1 MSQSKSK
8 QTEGQKLQKKLTFE
22 CPLIAMDDPD
32 IKEKA
37 FAFCEDYK
45 TFLNEGKTERE
56 AVSYAEKLLIEAGYT
71 LFDPSA
77 AYQAGDKVYLVNRE
91 KSVIAVTFGKKP
103 LSEGLRI
110 NAAHIDAPRL
120 DIKPSPLYEKNDIA
134 FFKTHYYGGIRKYQ
148 WATIPLSLHGVIYK
162 KNGEK
167 VTVFMPITV
176 WGAAADT
183 VVKFTRKGAL
193 VGVVGR
199 ITQRKYTNRNGVEV
213 TSTEVSANQV
223 EFLEPKNARGQDDMG
238 FAPDQPA
245 PGPSNQA
252 KAKEESKNLDS
263 IDIVDD
269 DLPF

>member
-1 MSQSKSK
+1 MVNSVVLVGRLTRDPELRKTSSGMSVASF
-8 QTEGQKLQKKLTFE
+8 T
-22 CPLIAMDDPD
+22 
-32 IKEKA
+32 
-37 FAFCEDYK
+37 
-45 TFLNEGKTERE
+45 
-56 AVSYAEKLLIEAGYT
+56 
-71 LFDPSA
+71 
-77 AYQAGDKVYLVNRE
+77 
-91 KSVIAVTFGKKP
+91 IAVDD
-103 LSEGLRI
+103 S
-110 NAAHIDAPRL
+110 
-120 DIKPSPLYEKNDIA
+120 
-134 FFKTHYYGGIRKYQ
+134 RKG
-148 WATIPLSLHGVIYK
+148 P
-162 KNGEK
+162 NGEK

-223 EFLEPKNARGQDDMG
+223 EFLEPKNARGQDDRG
-238 FAPDQPA
+238 IAPDQPA

>member
-1 MSQSKSK
+1 MQ
-8 QTEGQKLQKKLTFE
+8 
-22 CPLIAMDDPD
+22 
-32 IKEKA
+32 
-37 FAFCEDYK
+37 
-45 TFLNEGKTERE
+45 GKRPVG
-56 AVSYAEKLLIEAGYT
+56 ALDVLANFK
-71 LFDPSA
+71 
-77 AYQAGDKVYLVNRE
+77 AGDYFMGAVRGQADNGMFEFIPSRKHVTDLSQIVGLAP
-91 KSVIAVTFGKKP
+91 SVAFSFGSYNVAGVASLYSKNP
-103 LSEGLRI
+103 VRI
-110 NAAHIDAPRL
+110 SKGP
-120 DIKPSPLYEKNDIA
+120 
-134 FFKTHYYGGIRKYQ
+134 
-148 WATIPLSLHGVIYK
+148 
-162 KNGEK
+162 NGEK

-252 KAKEESKNLDS
+252 KAKEESKNLDGLRQYANVTAFS
-263 IDIVDD
+263 EELLQETKRVARKKIIIKAHFRDD
-269 DLPF
+269 VFERYGFEHLIRKNQKFHYGVIEI

>member
-1 MSQSKSK
+1 MVNSVVLVGRLTRDPELRKTSSGMSVASF
-8 QTEGQKLQKKLTFE
+8 T
-22 CPLIAMDDPD
+22 
-32 IKEKA
+32 
-37 FAFCEDYK
+37 
-45 TFLNEGKTERE
+45 
-56 AVSYAEKLLIEAGYT
+56 
-71 LFDPSA
+71 
-77 AYQAGDKVYLVNRE
+77 
-91 KSVIAVTFGKKP
+91 IAVDD
-103 LSEGLRI
+103 S
-110 NAAHIDAPRL
+110 
-120 DIKPSPLYEKNDIA
+120 
-134 FFKTHYYGGIRKYQ
+134 RKG
-148 WATIPLSLHGVIYK
+148 P
-162 KNGEK
+162 NGEK

-223 EFLEPKNARGQDDMG
+223 EFLEPKNARGQDDTG

-252 KAKEESKNLDS
+252 TAKEESKNLDS